1 MQVVV
6 FQAFLICIVA
16 IEGDDFWAKWVF
28 RSQYLKSPLGRKD
41 YCQSSSYNA
50 AIVAARTCLFFPA
63 PDGVIL
69 KARAGGRGVGEDLE
83 EGRRRCRR
91 LRAVLIE
98 PSLCLVTAVCR
109 GEEALGVNPSSTQE
123 PRRIDNRKLNK
134 TETCRV
140 ARSGSLLSLASRTST
155 EG

>member
-1 MQVVV
+1 M
-6 FQAFLICIVA
+6 
-16 IEGDDFWAKWVF
+16 
-28 RSQYLKSPLGRKD
+28 
-41 YCQSSSYNA
+41 
-50 AIVAARTCLFFPA
+50 
-63 PDGVIL
+63 
-69 KARAGGRGVGEDLE
+69 E
-83 EGRRRCRR
+83 EGGEGGEGGRCRR

-123 PRRIDNRKLNK
+123 PWRIDNRKLNK